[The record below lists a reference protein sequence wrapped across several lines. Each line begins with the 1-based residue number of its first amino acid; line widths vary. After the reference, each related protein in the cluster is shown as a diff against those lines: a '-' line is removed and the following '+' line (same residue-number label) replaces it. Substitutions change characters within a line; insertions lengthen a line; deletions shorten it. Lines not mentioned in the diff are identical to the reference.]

1 MKIRPCAILAGV
13 AAALVLLVPTLRAQA
28 VPPSKPA
35 ASEPVE
41 VLSPFVVNT
50 TKDTGYQA
58 TSTLAGTRLNTPV
71 KDLAASISIYTKDF
85 IEDIG
90 ATSSADLLIY
100 ATGTDAAGAGGN
112 YSGANNDINEPRPA
126 GNSPRIDP
134 QGTSRSRGLAAPT
147 FTRGYFTTSIPFDA
161 YNTGTVTV
169 NRGPNSALFGVGSA
183 AGVVDTALIEPE
195 FRGHRHSVSLRY
207 GNNDSWR
214 ASTDFNLLLLPQ
226 KAAFRLATVRDREEF
241 NQRPAFEDK
250 RRVYGALTIKP
261 TKTYVA
267 TDFLG
272 RNH

>member
-1 MKIRPCAILAGV
+1 MKPTMRAQCLPAL
-13 AAALVLLVPTLRAQA
+13 AALIALAPAMVRSQVVAPRVDST
-28 VPPSKPA
+28 PPA
-35 ASEPVE
+35 TSEPAE
-41 VLSPFVVNT
+41 VLSPFGVQSSR
-50 TKDTGYQA
+50 DTGYQA
-58 TSTLAGTRLNTPV
+58 TSTLAGTRINTPV

-85 IEDIG
+85 IEDLG
-90 ATSSADLLIY
+90 ATSSSDLLIY

-147 FTRGYFTTSIPFDA
+147 FTRGYFTTSIPFDS

-195 FRGHRHSVSLRY
+195 FDRNKHSVSFRY
-207 GNNDSWR
+207 GNNHSLRGSADLN
-214 ASTDFNLLLLPQ
+214 FLLIPQ
-226 KAAFRLATVRDREEF
+226 FAAFRIALVRDREEY

-250 RRVYGALTIKP
+250 RRAYG
-261 TKTYVA
+261 
-267 TDFLG
+267 
-272 RNH
+272 